1 MLWVW
6 IAVAVIVVVAAV
18 WIGNTVVWTKR
29 NNHLARKSPKTVG
42 RAGPGVDEHNR
53 TTG

>member
-1 MLWVW
+1 MVWVW

-29 NNHLARKSPKTVG
+29 NNNLARKSPKLIG
-42 RAGPGVDEHNR
+42 HGGPQVDENNR
-53 TTG
+53 TTH